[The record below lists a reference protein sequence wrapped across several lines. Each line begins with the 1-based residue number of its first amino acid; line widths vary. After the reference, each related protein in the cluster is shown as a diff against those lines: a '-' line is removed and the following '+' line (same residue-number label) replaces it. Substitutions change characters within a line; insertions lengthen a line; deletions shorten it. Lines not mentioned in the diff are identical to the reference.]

1 MSISNEKKGQIAPV
15 AAGVAIIT
23 ILLVVGDYVHV
34 FVLFL
39 ILAVLVIVFEII
51 CRRYFGVCFL
61 KTLFPAFPKMAPDK
75 NEGICRKEESSPTEH
90 DQR

>member
-15 AAGVAIIT
+15 AAGVAIIA
-23 ILLVVGDYVHV
+23 ILLVAGDYVHV

-39 ILAVLVIVFEII
+39 ILAALVIASEII

-61 KTLFPAFPKMAPDK
+61 KTLFPAFTKMAPDK
-75 NEGICRKEESSPTEH
+75 NAGICRMEENSPTEH
-90 DQR
+90 VQR